1 VEKRYEFVQRPG
13 ETVFVPGKWWHC
25 VLNLDDTIA
34 ITQNYC
40 NRGNFDKVWRDAR
53 KNRKKMAC
61 RWLRKMKFADNELYK
76 RALKINKD
84 DGFMMY
90 DVAKMKKVKWPYEE
104 SSSSSSSS
112 TSLSNYSFDYSDLSD
127 CDNSENKKK
136 HADEIEVKL
145 EDS

>member
-1 VEKRYEFVQRPG
+1 
-13 ETVFVPGKWWHC
+13 
-25 VLNLDDTIA
+25 VLNLEDTIA

-40 NRGNFDKVWRDAR
+40 NRGNFDRVWRDAR

-61 RWLRKMKFADNELYK
+61 RWIRKMKKLDYQLYR

-90 DVAKMKKVKWPYEE
+90 DIAKQKKVKWPYVE

-112 TSLSNYSFDYSDLSD
+112 TSLSEYSFEYSDASGD
-127 CDNSENKKK
+127 DEKK
-136 HADEIEVKL
+136 DEEAKN
-145 EDS
+145 